1 MPRTV
6 PSQVVSYLTQIFN
19 RRAPLA
25 AAVVLQKIGAVA
37 GFLELYDQLPAELIR
52 LSADDYAI
60 LISEIGTI
68 RFRID
73 QYRRGAAWGHL
84 EPVGPALDKVWEII
98 EKLQDEV
105 PSTAHDLSFIAD
117 PELREMI
124 GLDVAAISTDRQSG
138 EWKGATILAGSCCE
152 ALLLFALQTRDKN
165 ASGTVAAAVSATSWP
180 GKAPEPSDLTDRS
193 WTLFAYAEVAR
204 NLDLILPNT
213 KNATDSARG
222 YRNLIHP
229 AKVVRETTRFHR
241 GTAFVAAGAVESII
255 DDLRKNLAS

>member
-152 ALLLFALQTRDKN
+152 ALLLFALTRMRREQLPRPCLPPHGLARPPNPPISPTDPGLC
-165 ASGTVAAAVSATSWP
+165 SHMPRLLGT
-180 GKAPEPSDLTDRS
+180 
-193 WTLFAYAEVAR
+193 
-204 NLDLILPNT
+204 
-213 KNATDSARG
+213 
-222 YRNLIHP
+222 
-229 AKVVRETTRFHR
+229 
-241 GTAFVAAGAVESII
+241 SI
-255 DDLRKNLAS
+255 